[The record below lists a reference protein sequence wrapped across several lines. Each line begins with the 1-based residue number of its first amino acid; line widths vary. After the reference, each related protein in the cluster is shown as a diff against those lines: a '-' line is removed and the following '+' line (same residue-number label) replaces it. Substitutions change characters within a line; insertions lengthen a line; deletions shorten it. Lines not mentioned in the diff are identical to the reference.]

1 MDAGGVSHY
10 KLSLSTSAP
19 FKDVDRDILSQVR
32 SLLRQK
38 TILRLRSGWRHTGR
52 SRSVINIEIPMHKF
66 DN

>member
-1 MDAGGVSHY
+1 MDAGGVGKYPCHIC
-10 KLSLSTSAP
+10 TI
-19 FKDVDRDILSQVR
+19 KDVDRDILSQVR

-38 TILRLRSGWRHTGR
+38 TILRLRSGWCHTER

>member
-32 SLLRQK
+32 SAIATE
-38 TILRLRSGWRHTGR
+38 TILRLRSGWRHTER